1 MNKKLDDI
9 TSSIIARS
17 TLSRKKY
24 LLQVEKAGCKP
35 ANRDSLSCTNQ
46 AHAYAAADHDSK
58 LILKGNTQSPNI
70 AIISAYND
78 LLSAH
83 HPYASYPEIIK
94 KTLIKNGCTGQF
106 AAGVPSM
113 CDGITQGQT
122 GMELSLFSR
131 DLIAQSS
138 AIALSHH
145 IFDGGLMLGI
155 CDKIV
160 PGLLIGALRFGH
172 LPFIFVPA
180 GPMPSGENNEA
191 KAKTRQLFA
200 EGSIGKEELL
210 ASEMKSYHSEG
221 TCTFYGTANTNQIL
235 MEVMGLHIPGSAFV
249 NPGTPLRDELTSF
262 AAKRVSEITQLSS
275 EHIPIAKVISEKS
288 IINAIV
294 MLLATGG
301 STNHTIHLIAIAK
314 AAGIQINW
322 DDFDA
327 LSNISPLLTRIYPNG
342 SADINQFQMAGGVPV
357 IINRLLEHELL
368 HEDVLTIMGQ
378 GLSRYTKEPRINHDR
393 LVFKAGP
400 TQSLNTDIITNTSG
414 FKNNGGLSVVQGN
427 LGRAISKTSALSID
441 HLMIQAPAK
450 VFLSQ
455 SSFMKAFKDGE
466 LFSDFV
472 AVLPWQG
479 PAANGMPELHQLTPA
494 LTSLQ
499 DKGHRVALITDG
511 RMSGAF
517 GKILAA
523 IHVTPESKRGGLL
536 AKIKDGDLIKL
547 DAENGELSVL
557 VDPVELQNRTVNSQI
572 DEFNFGYG
580 LELFKIFR
588 DSVSSAEDGA
598 TTF

>member
-9 TSSIIARS
+9 TSSIIERS
-17 TLSRKKY
+17 AQSRKKY
-24 LLQVEKAGCKP
+24 LLQVQKAGGKT
-35 ANRDSLSCTNQ
+35 ANRGSLSCTNQ
-46 AHAYAAADHDSK
+46 AHAYAAADDNAK

-83 HPYASYPEIIK
+83 HPYANYPDIIK
-94 KTLIKNGCTGQF
+94 KTLITNGCTAQF

-180 GPMPSGENNEA
+180 GPMPSGKNNED

-210 ASEMKSYHSEG
+210 TSEMKSYHSEG

-235 MEVMGLHIPGSAFV
+235 LEVMGLHVPGSAFV
-249 NPGTPLRDELTSF
+249 NPGTPMRDGLTRF
-262 AAKRVSEITQLSS
+262 AAKRVSEITHLGS
-275 EHIPIAKVISEKS
+275 ENTPIAKIISEKS

-301 STNHTIHLIAIAK
+301 STNHTIHLVAIAK

-322 DDFDA
+322 DDFAA

-342 SADINQFQMAGGVPV
+342 SADINQFQAAGGVPV
-357 IINRLLEHELL
+357 LINRLLEHELL
-368 HEDVLTIMGQ
+368 HEDVLTVMGQ
-378 GLSRYTKEPRINHDR
+378 GLSHYTKEPIFNDEQI
-393 LVFKAGP
+393 VFRPGP
-400 TQSLNTDIITNTSG
+400 TESLSTDIINTAG
-414 FKNNGGLSVVQGN
+414 FKTNGGLSIVQGN
-427 LGRAISKTSALSID
+427 LGRAITKTSALSDD
-441 HLMIQAPAK
+441 HLRIEAPAK

-455 SSFMKAFKDGE
+455 ASFMKAFSDGN
-466 LFSDFV
+466 LFEDFV

-479 PAANGMPELHQLTPA
+479 PAANGMPELHALTPA

-523 IHVTPESKRGGLL
+523 IHVTPESKRGGLI
-536 AKIKDGDLIKL
+536 AKIRDGDLLKL
-547 DAENGELSVL
+547 DAKNGLLSVL
-557 VDPVELQNRTVNSQI
+557 VDSVELQNRAENSHI

-580 LELFKIFR
+580 LELFKVFR

-598 TTF
+598 TIF

>member
-249 NPGTPLRDELTSF
+249 TPGTPLRDELTGF
-262 AAKRVSEITQLSS
+262 AAKRVSEITHLGSG
-275 EHIPIAKVISEKS
+275 HIPIAKVISEKS

-322 DDFDA
+322 DDFA
-327 LSNISPLLTRIYPNG
+327 TLSNISPLLTRIYPNG
-342 SADINQFQMAGGVPV
+342 SADINQFQAAGGVPV
-357 IINRLLEHELL
+357 IINKLLEHELL
-368 HEDVLTIMGQ
+368 HEDVLTVMGQ
-378 GLSRYTKEPRINHDR
+378 GLSRYTEEPMLNDEQ
-393 LVFKAGP
+393 LVFKTGP
-400 TQSLNTDIITNTSG
+400 KQSSNTDIITNTQG
-414 FKNNGGLSVVQGN
+414 FKTNGGLTVVQGT
-427 LGRAISKTSALSID
+427 LGRAISKTSALSD
-441 HLMIQAPAK
+441 EHLTIEAAAK

-455 SSFMKAFKDGE
+455 AAFMKAFKAGE
-466 LFSDFV
+466 LFNDFV

-499 DKGHRVALITDG
+499 NKGHRVALITDG

-523 IHVTPESKRGGLL
+523 IHITPESKRGGLL

-557 VDPVELQNRTVNSQI
+557 VDPVELQNRTENSQVN
-572 DEFNFGYG
+572 EFNFGYG